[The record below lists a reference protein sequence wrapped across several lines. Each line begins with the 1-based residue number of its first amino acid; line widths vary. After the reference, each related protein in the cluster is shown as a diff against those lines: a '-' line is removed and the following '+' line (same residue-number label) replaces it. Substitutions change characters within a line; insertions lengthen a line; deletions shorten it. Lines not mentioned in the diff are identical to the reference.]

1 MSKKVLLTS
10 LNSKYV
16 HSNLALKYLYMAAE
30 GCEGLEI
37 REFTINNSRDYIFNE
52 LVMGDYDAV
61 CFSCYIWNIEKTTEL
76 AADLKKAKPQVS
88 ILFGGP
94 EVSYDSAQFMQD
106 HPFLD
111 FLIYGEGEAVF
122 AAWCREFCGADMQ
135 SDEDCGCA
143 AAGDYSGIPGLVW
156 RAENRVDGV
165 CKHAAAP
172 GTCGC
177 AIEPAAADGVA
188 DCGIIVNGPAAP
200 VVFGESPFPYGA
212 FSCETDKVIY
222 YEASRGCPFN
232 CSYCISSLDRR
243 IRELPV
249 ERVKED
255 LAFFLSQN
263 VKQVKF
269 LDRTFNWDR
278 KRSLEL
284 FSFLIDND
292 NGVTN
297 FHFEVCAD
305 LLDDEIFDVLRGA
318 RHDLFQFEIGIQST
332 HGPTLAAVN
341 RSTDVEKVKANV
353 LRLLELGNAHIHV
366 DLIAGLPYEDYATFR
381 KSFNDVYGL
390 GADNLQLGF
399 LKLLKGTEIRE
410 KAGAYNYQYMD
421 KAPYQVISN
430 DFMTA
435 QELCRLKQIEEVLD
449 LYNNRGGFKASLAHA
464 IEVTGKGAFDFYEDF
479 SEYFYSKGYQHRS
492 HKKEDLYRIFY
503 GFAMEAGMGE
513 EMVQLLEHDLEVTM
527 NFDAVKK
534 FKRKGWSI
542 V

>member
-30 GCEGLEI
+30 DKCDGLEI

-76 AADLKKAKPQVS
+76 AADLKKAQPQVS

-94 EVSYDSAQFMQD
+94 EVSYDSAEFMQD

-111 FLIYGEGEAVF
+111 FLIYGEGEEVF
-122 AAWCREFCGADMQ
+122 AQWYGAFCG
-135 SDEDCGCA
+135 CT
-143 AAGDYSGIPGLVW
+143 DYSRIPGLVW
-156 RAENRVDGV
+156 RGEGV
-165 CKHAAAP
+165 
-172 GTCGC
+172 
-177 AIEPAAADGVA
+177 
-188 DCGIIVNGPAAP
+188 IVNPPAQP
-200 VVFGESPFPYGA
+200 MVFGETDFPYGT
-212 FSCETDKVIY
+212 FSCESDKVIY

-284 FSFLIDND
+284 FRFLIDND

-305 LLDDEIFDVLRGA
+305 LLDDEIFDMLKGA
-318 RHDLFQFEIGIQST
+318 RDGLFQFEIGIQST

-341 RSTDVEKVKANV
+341 RSTDVEKVKENV

-366 DLIAGLPYEDYATFR
+366 DLIAGLPHEDYATFR

-399 LKLLKGTEIRE
+399 LKLLKGTEIRA
-410 KAGAYNYQYMD
+410 KAAAYNYTYMD

-430 DFMTA
+430 DFITA
-435 QELCRLKQIEEVLD
+435 KELCRLKQIEEVLD
-449 LYNNRGGFKASLAHA
+449 LYNNRGGFKASLAYA
-464 IEVTGKGAFDFYEDF
+464 IEASESDAFGFYEEF
-479 SEYFYSKGYQHRS
+479 SEYFYREGHQHRS

-503 GFAMEAGMGE
+503 GFAMEKGLGD
-513 EMVQLLEHDLEVTM
+513 EMVQLLENDLEATM

-542 V
+542 Q

>member
-1 MSKKVLLTS
+1 MKKVLLTS

-16 HSNLALKYLYMAAE
+16 HSNLALKYLYMAGKDA
-30 GCEGLEI
+30 CPGLEI

-94 EVSYDSAQFMQD
+94 EVSYDSAEFMQN
-106 HPFLD
+106 HAFLD
-111 FLIYGEGEAVF
+111 FLIYGEGEEVF
-122 AAWCREFCGADMQ
+122 ANWCTALENGGDMSQ
-135 SDEDCGCA
+135 V
-143 AAGDYSGIPGLVW
+143 PGLVF
-156 RAENRVDGV
+156 REGDAVVVN
-165 CKHAAAP
+165 ATQAP
-172 GTCGC
+172 L
-177 AIEPAAADGVA
+177 A
-188 DCGIIVNGPAAP
+188 
-200 VVFGESPFPYGA
+200 FGESDFPYGT
-212 FSCETDKVIY
+212 FPCEGDKVIY

-249 ERVKED
+249 DRVKSD
-255 LAFFLSQN
+255 LTHFLGQN

-269 LDRTFNWDR
+269 LDRTFNFDK

-284 FSFLIDND
+284 FRFLIDND
-292 NGVTN
+292 NGITN

-305 LLDDEIFDVLRGA
+305 LLDEEILETLKGA

-332 HGPTLAAVN
+332 HGPTLEAVN
-341 RSTDVEKVKANV
+341 RSTNIDKVKENV
-353 LRLLELGNAHIHV
+353 RRLLALGNAHIHV

-399 LKLLKGTEIRE
+399 LKMLKGTQIRE
-410 KAGAYNYQYMD
+410 QAEQFNYKFMD

-430 DFMTA
+430 DFISA
-435 QELCRLKQIEEVLD
+435 VELARLKQIEEVLD
-449 LYNNRGGFKASLAHA
+449 LYNNRGGFKASLEYA
-464 IEVTGKGAFDFYEDF
+464 ISAVGQTSFDFYEKF
-479 SEYFYSKGYQHRS
+479 AEFFYRNGFQHRS

-503 GFAMEAGMGE
+503 AFGQEAELGE
-513 EMVQLLEHDLEVTM
+513 KLTELLEHDLEATM

-534 FKRKGWSI
+534 FKRKGWVI
-542 V
+542 G

>member
-1 MSKKVLLTS
+1 MDKKILLTS

-16 HSNLALKYLYMAAE
+16 HSNLALKYLYMAAVDI
-30 GCEGLEI
+30 CKGLEI

-61 CFSCYIWNIEKTTEL
+61 CFSCYIWNIEKTKEL

-94 EVSYDSAQFMQD
+94 EVSYDSAEFMQD
-106 HPFLD
+106 NTFLD
-111 FLIYGEGEAVF
+111 FLIYGEGEETF
-122 AAWCREFCGADMQ
+122 AGWCREFCKSQDV
-135 SDEDCGCA
+135 S
-143 AAGDYSGIPGLVW
+143 DYSNLPGLIW
-156 RAENRVDGV
+156 RKDNIAEVGKANGDV
-165 CKHAAAP
+165 
-172 GTCGC
+172 T
-177 AIEPAAADGVA
+177 EPE
-188 DCGIIVNGPAAP
+188 VNPPSLPLDFAK
-200 VVFGESPFPYGA
+200 SHFPYEI

-255 LAFFLSQN
+255 MKFFLN
-263 VKQVKF
+263 RGVKQVKF

-278 KRSLEL
+278 KRSKDL
-284 FSFLIDND
+284 FSFLIEND
-292 NGVTN
+292 NGITN

-305 LLDDEIFDVLRGA
+305 LLDDEIFSVLRTA
-318 RHDLFQFEIGIQST
+318 RNGLFQFEIGIQST
-332 HGPTLAAVN
+332 HAPTLAAVN
-341 RSTDVEKVKANV
+341 RSTDVEKVKENV
-353 LRLLELGNAHIHV
+353 RRLLELGNAHIHV

-381 KSFNDVYGL
+381 KSFNDVYDL

-399 LKLLKGTEIRE
+399 LKLLKGTEIRRE
-410 KAGAYNYQYMD
+410 AAAYNYRYMD

-430 DFMTA
+430 DFMSA
-435 QELCRLKQIEEVLD
+435 QDICRLKQIEEVLD
-449 LYNNRGGFKASLAHA
+449 LYNNRGGFSTSLKFV
-464 IEVTGKGAFDFYEDF
+464 IEAMRLTAFDFYELF
-479 SEYFYSKGYQHRS
+479 SEYFYSMGYQHRS

-503 GFAMEAGMGE
+503 GFAME
-513 EMVQLLEHDLEVTM
+513 HDLGDSMVRILEQDLENTM

-542 V
+542 R

>member
-16 HSNLALKYLYMAAE
+16 HSNLALKYLYMAAADE
-30 GCEGLEI
+30 CDGLEI

-76 AADLKKAKPQVS
+76 AADLKKARPQVS

-94 EVSYDSAQFMQD
+94 EVSYDSVQFMQD

-111 FLIYGEGEAVF
+111 FLIYGEGEEVF
-122 AAWCREFCGADMQ
+122 ASWCREFCG
-135 SDEDCGCA
+135 SGK
-143 AAGDYSGIPGLVW
+143 YSGIPGLVW
-156 RAENRVDGV
+156 RAEDVVMNDP
-165 CKHAAAP
+165 AP
-172 GTCGC
+172 PLAFCETK
-177 AIEPAAADGVA
+177 
-188 DCGIIVNGPAAP
+188 
-200 VVFGESPFPYGA
+200 FPYGA
-212 FSCETDKVIY
+212 FPCESDKVIY

-249 ERVKED
+249 SRVKED
-255 LAFFLSQN
+255 LAFFLRQN

-284 FSFLIDND
+284 FRFLIDND
-292 NGVTN
+292 NGITN

-305 LLDDEIFDVLRGA
+305 LLDDEIFDVLKEA

-341 RSTDVEKVKANV
+341 RSTDVEKVKTNV
-353 LRLLELGNAHIHV
+353 LRLLDLGNAHIHV
-366 DLIAGLPYEDYATFR
+366 DLIAGLPHEDYATFR

-410 KAGAYNYQYMD
+410 KSGAYNYQYMD

-449 LYNNRGGFKASLAHA
+449 LYNNRGGFKASLDYA
-464 IEVTGKGAFDFYEDF
+464 IETMGVTAFDFYEVF
-479 SEYFYSKGYQHRS
+479 SEYFYRMGHQHRS

-503 GFAMEAGMGE
+503 GFAMEKGMGE
-513 EMVQLLEHDLEVTM
+513 KMVQLLEQDLEATM

-542 V
+542 A